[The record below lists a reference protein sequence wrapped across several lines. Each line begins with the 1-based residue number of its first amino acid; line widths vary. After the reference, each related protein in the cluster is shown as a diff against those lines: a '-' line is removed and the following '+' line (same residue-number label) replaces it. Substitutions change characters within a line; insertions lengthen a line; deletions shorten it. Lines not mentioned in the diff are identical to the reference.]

1 MNKIFVLSA
10 LLSAVAAQITITNP
24 TDSRV
29 INEIR
34 EDYDDFIRAAN
45 AAIADLMTKNNVA
58 AEAAKNALDGQ
69 TTVPATYNELTI
81 RALLTAAPQILQ
93 YPDVWNVIDSKDAN
107 ETLDADDL
115 VFSMPSSTSPTTT
128 TTTPTN
134 TSATTTNTSTTTSTS
149 NGSNNN
155 SSNDIKGNPTVI
167 TNPTDSK
174 ILKEISDD
182 YDDFARA
189 ANAAIADLMTK
200 NNVAAEAAKNA
211 LDGQTNV
218 PVAYNESTIRA
229 LLTAAPQIL
238 QYPDVW
244 DVIDSNDA
252 NETLDADDLV
262 FSMPPSTSPTTTTTT
277 PTNTS
282 ATTTNTSTTT
292 STSNGSN
299 NNSSNDIKGNPTVI
313 TNPTDSRILKEIS
326 DDYDDFARAANAA
339 IVDLMKKN
347 NAAAEAAK
355 KALNGKTTVPETYN
369 ESTIKALLT
378 AAPQILQYPDVWNVI
393 DSNDANE
400 TLDADDLVFSMPSSS
415 SSGGN
420 NTSKKSGSSAI
431 KFSMF
436 YGLSIVGISALS
448 GLNSLI

>member
-1 MNKIFVLSA
+1 MTA
-10 LLSAVAAQITITNP
+10 LLSAVAAQVTITNP
-24 TDSRV
+24 TDSRI

-58 AEAAKNALDGQ
+58 TEAAKNALTGQ
-69 TTVPATYNELTI
+69 TTVPATYNESTI
-81 RALLTAAPQILQ
+81 KALLTAAPQILQ
-93 YPDVWNVIDSKDAN
+93 YPAVWDVIDR
-107 ETLDADDL
+107 
-115 VFSMPSSTSPTTT
+115 
-128 TTTPTN
+128 
-134 TSATTTNTSTTTSTS
+134 
-149 NGSNNN
+149 
-155 SSNDIKGNPTVI
+155 NPTVI
-167 TNPTDSK
+167 TNPTDSR

-189 ANAAIADLMTK
+189 ANAAIVDLMKK
-200 NNVAAEAAKNA
+200 NNAAAEAAKKA
-211 LDGQTNV
+211 LSGKTTV
-218 PVAYNESTIRA
+218 PATYNEATIKA

-238 QYPDVW
+238 QYPAVW
-244 DVIDSNDA
+244 DL
-252 NETLDADDLV
+252 TC
-262 FSMPPSTSPTTTTTT
+262 
-277 PTNTS
+277 
-282 ATTTNTSTTT
+282 
-292 STSNGSN
+292 TSNGSN
-299 NNSSNDIKGNPTVI
+299 NNNSNNIKGNPTVI

-355 KALNGKTTVPETYN
+355 KALSGKTTVPATYN
-369 ESTIKALLT
+369 EATIKALLT
-378 AAPQILQYPDVWNVI
+378 AAPQILQYPAVWDVI
-393 DSNDANE
+393 DSNNANE

-420 NTSKKSGSSAI
+420 NASKKSGSSAI